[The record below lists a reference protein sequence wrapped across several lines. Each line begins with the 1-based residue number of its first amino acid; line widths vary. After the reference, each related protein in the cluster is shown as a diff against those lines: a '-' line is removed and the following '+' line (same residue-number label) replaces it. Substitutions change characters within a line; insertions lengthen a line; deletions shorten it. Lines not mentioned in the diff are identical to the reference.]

1 MQTFAVNRE
10 YIIIYEE
17 ALAPT
22 IKEIAKKAG
31 VSYSTVSR
39 ALNDKKGVR
48 PEVRDLVLRIAKE
61 MDYVPHASAQA
72 LVRNRVGVIGVVI
85 PRTSEFAFQ
94 NPYFSHILL
103 GLSTVAKQHG
113 YSLMLNIN
121 EKRSYVSLY
130 NRHLVDGIVVVA
142 NRIDDERIFELVEKE
157 VPTVAVPGFP
167 KSSDIDIASVNSENI
182 KCVRR
187 AVNYLLELGHRDIA
201 FILGQLNSKYTI
213 ERSQAFKAAF
223 KEKGLVC
230 KEKYLMESD
239 FSKTDAFRL
248 MGKLLDMPDPP
259 SAVLCI
265 NDSVTPGALHQINS
279 RGLKI
284 PRDISVVAIGCADN
298 LELFEPPLTTIHV
311 PVIKIGEAA
320 ANTLIELIETGEA
333 QQKNLVIPTELV
345 IRESTGVFKGHE
357 PSRSKQRGTG
367 GNP

>member
-1 MQTFAVNRE
+1 
-10 YIIIYEE
+10 
-17 ALAPT
+17 LAPT

-39 ALNDKKGVR
+39 ALNQKKGVR
-48 PEVRDLVLRIAKE
+48 PEVRDLVLKIAKE

-72 LVRNRVGVIGVVI
+72 LVQNRVGVIGVVI

-113 YSLMLNIN
+113 YNLMLNIN
-121 EKRSYVSLY
+121 EKKSYISLY

-142 NRIDDERIFELVEKE
+142 NRIDDERIFELVDKE

-167 KSSDIDIASVNSENI
+167 QDSDIDIASVNSENI

-213 ERSQAFKAAF
+213 ERSEAFKAAF
-223 KEKGLVC
+223 REKGLVC
-230 KEKYLMESD
+230 KEEYLVESD

-248 MGKLLDMPDPP
+248 MGQLLDMPNPP

-320 ANTLIELIETGEA
+320 ANTLIEIIETGQA
-333 QQKNLVIPTELV
+333 QESNLVIPTELV
-345 IRESTGVFKGHE
+345 IRESTGVF
-357 PSRSKQRGTG
+357 RGAS
-367 GNP
+367 